1 MRSSFPH
8 RWDLG
13 HSSLSFSQSKL
24 HWNHPLILLKC
35 RFYSIYL
42 GGGWKS
48 IFLSRSFK
56 WCCWSIGHLLI
67 SRTHSNLGPVFR
79 RENGKER
86 SRKIRCVR
94 RGNQRNRKE
103 SKRSWGESE
112 RETKKKNKNRKC
124 DSMALPTS
132 LPPKCPHQ
140 GGHEVL
146 IWPHLPTQGF
156 RCLVQASQRAV
167 LIRPAF
173 SLAISHE
180 IWDDPQPEPQ
190 KSACFLRFLSQYR
203 KNEYQKPVHR
213 RYKAGLIPSYNH
225 ARDPAKS
232 SPSQC
237 RWTRKYL
244 DCFELIL

>member
-112 RETKKKNKNRKC
+112 RETKKKKTGNVIVWP
-124 DSMALPTS
+124 SQHLS
-132 LPPKCPHQ
+132 L
-140 GGHEVL
+140 L
-146 IWPHLPTQGF
+146 S
-156 RCLVQASQRAV
+156 A
-167 LIRPAF
+167 LIRVDMK
-173 SLAISHE
+173 SLYGPTYQPRGFGAWYRVVRELS
-180 IWDDPQPEPQ
+180 WSDQLFLWPQAMRYEMT
-190 KSACFLRFLSQYR
+190 LSQSHR
-203 KNEYQKPVHR
+203 SQPVSSDFWASTGKTNIR
-213 RYKAGLIPSYNH
+213 SQFTEGTRLGWFLVTTMPETQLNLPLLSVAGLAS
-225 ARDPAKS
+225 
-232 SPSQC
+232 
-237 RWTRKYL
+237 T
-244 DCFELIL
+244 